1 MRIVLTEFT
10 LDRLKLLAQEVFT
23 LRLIHLRA
31 HIRLNLP
38 LDFKDLNLAGKEC
51 GDVLESINHINNL
64 KQLLSLLGC
73 HIWRVRRHVSQEAW
87 VTNVL
92 RSDRRFRRN
101 WCARGDIRL
110 HLRLDALHERFNLYA
125 FGLFNFNDLH
135 FNHQ

>member
-1 MRIVLTEFT
+1 MRIVLTE
-10 LDRLKLLAQEVFT
+10 LALNRLELLAQEVLA

-31 HIRLNLP
+31 HIRLDLP

-51 GDVLESINHINNL
+51 GDVLESIDHINNL

-92 RSDRRFRRN
+92 RSNCRFRRN
-101 WCARGDIRL
+101 RRARGDIRL

-125 FGLFNFNDLH
+125 FGLFDFNDLH